1 MTNSLILA
9 EDTLPLEK
17 GNLPLLP
24 LPYDLVWSI
33 VCFVLILWLFWKF
46 VLPKF
51 QEVLSE
57 REDRIEGGIQRA
69 EAAQSEAKAALQKY
83 NDQLAEARA
92 EAARIRDEARA
103 DGQKIVADMKTE
115 ATEESNRIIAQ
126 GEKQLAAQRDA
137 VVADLR
143 KDMGQNSVNLAEKL
157 LGSHLSDDAK
167 RAETVDSFLS
177 SLDDIPA
184 GK

>member
-92 EAARIRDEARA
+92 EAARIRDEARV

-143 KDMGQNSVNLAEKL
+143 KDMGQNSVDLAEKL
-157 LGSHLSDDAK
+157 LGSHLSDDVK

>member
-92 EAARIRDEARA
+92 EAARIRDEARV

-157 LGSHLSDDAK
+157 LGSHLSDDVK

>member
-143 KDMGQNSVNLAEKL
+143 KDMGQNSVDLAEKL

-167 RAETVDSFLS
+167 RAETVDSFLF

>member
-1 MTNSLILA
+1 M
-9 EDTLPLEK
+9 
-17 GNLPLLP
+17 
-24 LPYDLVWSI
+24 
-33 VCFVLILWLFWKF
+33 
-46 VLPKF
+46 
-51 QEVLSE
+51 
-57 REDRIEGGIQRA
+57 
-69 EAAQSEAKAALQKY
+69 QKY

-143 KDMGQNSVNLAEKL
+143 KDMGQNSVDLAEKL

>member
-9 EDTLPLEK
+9 EDTLPLEMC
-17 GNLPLLP
+17 NLPLLP

-92 EAARIRDEARA
+92 EAARIRDEARV

-143 KDMGQNSVNLAEKL
+143 KDMGQNSVDLAEKL
-157 LGSHLSDDAK
+157 LGSHLSDDVK

>member
-92 EAARIRDEARA
+92 EAARIRDEARV

-115 ATEESNRIIAQ
+115 ATEESNRRLRGLHRGSGSRSGPCCRRHRGQPHSPAFPTKRVVQ
-126 GEKQLAAQRDA
+126 QL
-137 VVADLR
+137 
-143 KDMGQNSVNLAEKL
+143 S
-157 LGSHLSDDAK
+157 
-167 RAETVDSFLS
+167 
-177 SLDDIPA
+177 
-184 GK
+184 